1 MFAVAALAA
10 CTTEQTI
17 VAPQNEAIGFDTF
30 VDNSTRAEDITT
42 NNIANFGVYGT
53 VTKGGNS
60 ALIFNNTE
68 VTGSKDSGYTYSP
81 AQYWIAAAQYDFLAF
96 APYAERQWTYTPTNA
111 QVAKTGTFSF
121 NNETAAADQDV
132 VYAYQ
137 TKTTENELTAANT
150 QAVEFTFKHILSKV
164 AFSFTNTFTDGNTS
178 LSVYNVKINNTAK
191 TGTMAIANGV
201 DAAWVGDGDLIV
213 PFGDQATAVNTLQ
226 AKAIDKDNRTL
237 KLAHHY
243 VIPAQRAYKITF
255 SVDLYQAGVYLATY
269 NHEINSAIDFA
280 KNGNYVL
287 SVKLAPESIDPE
299 NELYPIEFTVNEVK
313 DWDDASISL
322 NEFTEV
328 KTADALKA
336 AIAAGENVKLTADIN
351 LDSIATTRAA
361 YDSYGL
367 AIEKDCVIDG
377 NGHKITTSV
386 KRAIAVC
393 KPVNVTLKNF
403 ILNAGGERGIQVE
416 AAANVLVE
424 DVVATAKNYA
434 LNNTSTGA
442 NAKIAINNCDFSGL
456 NVINV
461 WGENAVVN
469 INDTTLR
476 CKDDAAAEGYSV
488 VSNNGKNAVVNV
500 NGGEVVIT
508 GSKSEDTIAGIVNEE
523 GAQVNFVGTAG
534 NPVVVTAYFA
544 INYADNTRYTF
555 TTFEEALETAVA
567 GETIVMINDL
577 TTDKPLEVTKKVTLD
592 LNGKNI
598 SAGTFLYPGN
608 TVEEDSYAFWVKNG
622 GELTINGQGEIS
634 TADCKY
640 SIAVWAQGGKVTIN
654 GGKFT
659 NAGEGSDLIYA
670 SANGHVVINGGE
682 FVACKKQPNVDGTLE
697 DYSVL
702 NLKGDNTGSSITC
715 YGGRYFKFDPA
726 NNKSENPAVSF
737 VAPGYESVVDG
748 DYFKVVKE

>member
-60 ALIFNNTE
+60 ALIFKNTE
-68 VTGSKDSGYTYSP
+68 VTKSGDDFVYSP
-81 AQYWIAAAQYDFLAF
+81 AQYWIADAEYDFLAF
-96 APYAERQWTYTPTNA
+96 APYANAKWTYTPTNA
-111 QVAKTGTFSF
+111 QVAKTGKFSF

-137 TKTTENELTAANT
+137 TKTTDDELDADNT

-191 TGTMAIANGV
+191 TGTMAIANGE
-201 DAAWVGDGDLIV
+201 DAAWVGAGDLIV
-213 PFGDQATAVNTLQ
+213 PFGAQPTAVNTLQ
-226 AKAIDKDNRTL
+226 AKALANGAEL

-243 VIPAQRAYKITF
+243 VIPAERMYNITF

-269 NHEINSAIDFA
+269 NHTIESTINFA

-299 NELYPIEFTVNEVK
+299 NELYPIEFTVNEVE
-313 DWDDASISL
+313 DWRDNGSVAL
-322 NEFTEV
+322 TEPV
-328 KTADALKA
+328 EVATADALKA
-336 AIAAGENVKLTADIN
+336 AIAAGENVKLMADI
-351 LDSIATTRAA
+351 T
-361 YDSYGL
+361 L
-367 AIEKDCVIDG
+367 AEPLQ
-377 NGHKITTSV
+377 IT
-386 KRAIAVC
+386 
-393 KPVNVTLKNF
+393 
-403 ILNAGGERGIQVE
+403 
-416 AAANVLVE
+416 
-424 DVVATAKNYA
+424 
-434 LNNTSTGA
+434 
-442 NAKIAINNCDFSGL
+442 
-456 NVINV
+456 
-461 WGENAVVN
+461 
-469 INDTTLR
+469 
-476 CKDDAAAEGYSV
+476 
-488 VSNNGKNAVVNV
+488 KNA
-500 NGGEVVIT
+500 
-508 GSKSEDTIAGIVNEE
+508 IV
-523 GAQVNFVGTAG
+523 
-534 NPVVVTAYFA
+534 
-544 INYADNTRYTF
+544 
-555 TTFEEALETAVA
+555 
-567 GETIVMINDL
+567 
-577 TTDKPLEVTKKVTLD
+577 D
-592 LNGKNI
+592 LNRKNI
-598 SAGTFLYPGN
+598 SVGAFTESNGTISAGDT
-608 TVEEDSYAFWVKNG
+608 DSYAFWVKNG
-622 GELTINGQGEIS
+622 GELTINGEGEIS

-715 YGGRYFKFDPA
+715 YGGRYFMFDPA

-748 DYFKVVKE
+748 DYFKVVKK

>member
-30 VDNSTRAEDITT
+30 VDNSTRATDITT
-42 NNIANFGVYGT
+42 ANIADFGVYGT

-60 ALIFNNTE
+60 ALIFDNTK
-68 VTGSKDSGYTYSP
+68 VTKSGDAFVYSP

-96 APYAERQWTYTPTNA
+96 APYANAKWTYTPTDA

-132 VYAYQ
+132 VYAY
-137 TKTTENELTAANT
+137 TKKTTENELTAANT

-191 TGTMAIANGV
+191 TGTMAIV
-201 DAAWVGDGDLIV
+201 DGEDKAWVGVDNLIV
-213 PFGDQATAVNTLQ
+213 PFGDQATAVNTLK

-237 KLAHHY
+237 NLAHHY
-243 VIPAQRAYKITF
+243 VIPAQRAYNITF

-269 NHEINSAIDFA
+269 NHTINSAIDFA

-328 KTADALKA
+328 KTADALMT

-555 TTFEEALETAVA
+555 TTFEEALETAAA

-577 TTDKPLEVTKKVTLD
+577 TTAKTLKVTKKVTLD
-592 LNGKNI
+592 LNGKSLNV
-598 SAGTFLYPGN
+598 TNPGVAYTDAIN
-608 TVEEDSYAFWVKNG
+608 ATTGA
-622 GELTINGQGEIS
+622 ELTITGNGTVSADWGAIVAMKDAKVVVVNGTFYGNESEVVFVQNTASVEILGGS
-634 TADCKY
+634 YKQNQDP
-640 SIAVWAQGGKVTIN
+640 SITLNKLDKHRDTTSIVVKGGKYFNFNPADNESEGV
-654 GGKFT
+654 GT
-659 NAGEGSDLIYA
+659 N
-670 SANGHVVINGGE
+670 
-682 FVACKKQPNVDGTLE
+682 FVA
-697 DYSVL
+697 
-702 NLKGDNTGSSITC
+702 TGYTV
-715 YGGRYFKFDPA
+715 
-726 NNKSENPAVSF
+726 EQ
-737 VAPGYESVVDG
+737 DG
-748 DYFKVVKE
+748 DWYIVK

>member
-60 ALIFNNTE
+60 ALIFDNTK
-68 VTGSKDSGYTYSP
+68 VTGDKDNGYTYSP
-81 AQYWIAAAQYDFLAF
+81 AQYWIAAAKYDFLAF
-96 APYAERQWTYTPTNA
+96 APYQDGEGATWTYAPTN
-111 QVAKTGTFSF
+111 GTFSF
-121 NNETAAADQDV
+121 NNATAKADQDV

-137 TKTTENELTAANT
+137 TKTTENELNAKPE
-150 QAVEFTFKHILSKV
+150 AVKFTFKHILSKV

-178 LSVYNVKINNTAK
+178 LSVYNVKINNTAE
-191 TGTMAIANGV
+191 TGTMAIDDKGV
-201 DAAWVGDGDLIV
+201 DAAWNGVGDLVV

-237 KLAHHY
+237 NLAHHY
-243 VIPAQRAYKITF
+243 VIPAQRAYNITF

-287 SVKLAPESIDPE
+287 SVKLAPESIDPD
-299 NELYPIEFTVNEVK
+299 NELYPIEFTVNEVE

-328 KTADALKA
+328 KTADALMT
-336 AIAAGENVKLTADIN
+336 AIAAGENVKLTADID
-351 LDSIATTRAA
+351 LDPIATTRAA

-386 KRAIAVC
+386 KRAIGVC

-508 GSKSEDTIAGIVNEE
+508 GSKSEDTVAGVVNEE

-622 GELTINGQGEIS
+622 GELTINGEGEIS
-634 TADCKY
+634 TAACDY

-682 FVACKKQPNVDGTLE
+682 FVACKKQAGVDGTKE

-715 YGGRYFKFDPA
+715 YGGRYFMFDPA

-737 VAPGYESVVDG
+737 VADGYKSVANG
-748 DYFKVVKE
+748 DYFEVVAQ